1 MEAMFRPRF
10 SVSRVLGVSK
20 LNDYESETSAVHLI
34 FDYLTNKK
42 QRTKI
47 SCHYSS
53 WKELFSDP
61 QGSILGPMLF
71 SIYLWDLFLLASNI
85 NIASYADD
93 TTFYVYGENIS
104 SVSES
109 LEKASDLM
117 VQRQSY
123 EG

>member
-1 MEAMFRPRF
+1 MFRPRF
-10 SVSRVLGVSK
+10 SVSRVLEVSK
-20 LNDYESETSAVHLI
+20 LNDYGSETSAVHLI

-47 SCHYSS
+47 CCHYSS

-71 SIYLWDLFLLASNI
+71 SIYLWDLFLLASNK

-109 LEKASDLM
+109 LEKASNLDGSATVM
-117 VQRQSY
+117 
-123 EG
+123 